1 MEPCP
6 THTNPAKKKPPAVHP
21 RREEGTRRKEARP
34 PLQAATWRKMT
45 QGPLTPLN
53 RKEPLK
59 ELKEPMSASNDN
71 TQPLT
76 AETANAIVNALGALV
91 FATVRQLPADKQEAF
106 AKDLARLAKSEEQQ
120 GNTATETILMDMHRA
135 AVAAAS

>member
-6 THTNPAKKKPPAVHP
+6 TRTNPRKKKPPAVP
-21 RREEGTRRKEARP
+21 PKEGGRKERRAQL
-34 PLQAATWRKMT
+34 PLKAATWRKMT
-45 QGPLTPLN
+45 RGPLTPPT

>member
-1 MEPCP
+1 MEPWNTSTTP
-6 THTNPAKKKPPAVHP
+6 SKKKPPAAP
-21 RREEGTRRKEARP
+21 PERTEGTRRKEARP

-45 QGPLTPLN
+45 RGPLTPTN
-53 RKEPLK
+53 RKHKPLK
-59 ELKEPMSASNDN
+59 EHMSTSNDN

-91 FATVRQLPADKQEAF
+91 FATVRQLPAEKQTAF
-106 AKDLARLAKSEEQQ
+106 ASDLARLAQSQEQQ
-120 GNTATETILMDMHRA
+120 GQTATETILLDMHRA